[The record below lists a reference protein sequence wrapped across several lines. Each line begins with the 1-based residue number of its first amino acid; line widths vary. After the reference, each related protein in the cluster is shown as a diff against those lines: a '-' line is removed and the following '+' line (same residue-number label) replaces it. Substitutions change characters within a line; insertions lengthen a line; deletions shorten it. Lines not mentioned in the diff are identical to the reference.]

1 MVTEKRFQALERRV
15 AALESDKRR
24 LSQEKAPG
32 NESMA
37 LDILIK
43 SRQIPLYA
51 RDIYANWEDI
61 SSDDLEKL
69 KQYLEIVID
78 FFNLSLP
85 ESTL

>member
-1 MVTEKRFQALERRV
+1 MVTEKRFKALERKV
-15 AALESDKRR
+15 AVLETDKRK
-24 LSQEKAPG
+24 SAQEKAPE

-51 RDIYANWEDI
+51 RDIFTHWEDI

>member
-1 MVTEKRFQALERRV
+1 MVTEKRFKALERKV
-15 AALESDKRR
+15 AALETEKQQS
-24 LSQEKAPG
+24 SQEKTPG

-37 LDILIK
+37 LDIRIK
-43 SRQIPLYA
+43 SRQITLYA
-51 RDIYANWEDI
+51 RDIYTHWEDI

-69 KQYLEIVID
+69 EQYLEIVID

>member
-15 AALESDKRR
+15 VALESDKRR
-24 LSQEKAPG
+24 SSQEKAPG

-37 LDILIK
+37 LDILIR

-51 RDIYANWEDI
+51 RDIYAHWEDI

-69 KQYLEIVID
+69 RQYLEIVIEC
-78 FFNLSLP
+78 FNLALP
-85 ESTL
+85 EFP

>member
-1 MVTEKRFQALERRV
+1 MVTEKRFKALERRV
-15 AALESDKRR
+15 AALESGKRKS
-24 LSQEKAPG
+24 SQEKAPG

-37 LDILIK
+37 LDILIR

-51 RDIYANWEDI
+51 RDIYAHWEDI

>member
-1 MVTEKRFQALERRV
+1 MVTEKRFKALERRV
-15 AALESDKRR
+15 AALESDKRKS
-24 LSQEKAPG
+24 SQEKVPG

-37 LDILIK
+37 LDILIR

-51 RDIYANWEDI
+51 RDIYAHWEDI

-69 KQYLEIVID
+69 SQYLEIVIEY
-78 FFNLSLP
+78 FNLALP

>member
-1 MVTEKRFQALERRV
+1 MVTEKRFKALERRV
-15 AALESDKRR
+15 AALETEKRQS
-24 LSQEKAPG
+24 SQEKTPG

-43 SRQIPLYA
+43 SRQTPLYA
-51 RDIYANWEDI
+51 RDIYAHWEDI

-78 FFNLSLP
+78 YFNLALP
-85 ESTL
+85 EDP

>member
-1 MVTEKRFQALERRV
+1 MVTEKRFKALERRV
-15 AALESDKRR
+15 AALETEKRQS
-24 LSQEKAPG
+24 SQEKTPG

-51 RDIYANWEDI
+51 RDIYAHWEDI

-78 FFNLSLP
+78 YFNLALP
-85 ESTL
+85 ETP